1 MRETIRG
8 QTHKRQRK
16 SRSAVRRFIRPW
28 HSCLGNFRLA
38 RLDWG
43 WVELNR
49 IKVELFRIEVEL
61 FGTSNFLN
69 EVEFFCSN
77 RTFFTLVRRT
87 ADKTLR
93 YFFFY
98 FSTQKKKTGRRA
110 GRWLSIENALVACW
124 PPFDVCIYVG
134 YFLTWFKLIY
144 FGSYGLYVLKYFY
157 LIEDQCAPGWFTV

>member
-38 RLDWG
+38 RWDWC

-49 IKVELFRIEVEL
+49 IKVELFQIEVEL

-87 ADKTLR
+87 ADKILR
-93 YFFFY
+93 YFFFISQPSQSKILPRRRHQDLIISTTHWQTY
-98 FSTQKKKTGRRA
+98 SPLIVYPKIWPFYSIFSFGPA
-110 GRWLSIENALVACW
+110 GSIEW
-124 PPFDVCIYVG
+124 RE
-134 YFLTWFKLIY
+134 KLASLSL
-144 FGSYGLYVLKYFY
+144 GS
-157 LIEDQCAPGWFTV
+157 TR